1 MPKRA
6 AIFDYD
12 HTLITGD
19 SFMPFLA
26 AVGGRVR
33 LYATLIAGLFFLT
46 LQRIQGN
53 AQDHRHFLKDYLLKK
68 ILAGRARDSFQQ
80 AAIKTRLWQKENP
93 PVMQSLREHADRGDI
108 IVIASGG
115 LNLYLPELLRG
126 TPYHFLICTDI
137 GMDKDIATGEMING
151 NCVRLV
157 KAERVAQWLAA
168 NGPFDEIHAYGNAPH
183 DLPMLDHAT
192 HKNII

>member
-26 AVGGRVR
+26 AVGGRVK
-33 LYATLIAGLFFLT
+33 LYATLGTGLVLLGFHRLRGDVT
-46 LQRIQGN
+46 
-53 AQDHRHFLKDYLLKK
+53 DPRHFIKDYLLKK
-68 ILAGRARDSFQQ
+68 ILAGRARDSVQQ
-80 AAIKTRLWQKENP
+80 AAIKTRHWQKENP
-93 PVMQSLREHADRGDI
+93 EVMLSLREHADRGDI

-115 LNLYLPELLRG
+115 LNLYLPELLRN
-126 TPYHFLICTDI
+126 TPYHALICTDI
-137 GMDKDIATGEMING
+137 GMDKDVLTGDMING
-151 NCVRLV
+151 NCVRLR
-157 KAERVAQWLAA
+157 KAERVAEWLAA
-168 NGPFDEIHAYGNAPH
+168 NGPFDEIHGYGNAPH
-183 DLPMLDHAT
+183 DLPMLEHAT